1 MRHSIGREARLC
13 AWVECG
19 TDLIAWRWI
28 CVVDAFGGDV
38 FTRSFAALASGFEQI
53 ISAPDPTQSGEARAQ
68 DICAD

>member
-1 MRHSIGREARLC
+1 MRHSIGHEARLC

-28 CVVDAFGGDV
+28 CVVDAIGGDDLRV
-38 FTRSFAALASGFEQI
+38 RLPYWLLVFEQI